1 MARGFRNIIFGASVY
16 VDGESYLGEAASVT
30 LPDLQAIVDD
40 QRNMGMPGPVA
51 RFSGYE
57 RPQVEMEF
65 NGYFNPVMAQWGNP
79 DIRAYNYT
87 VRWATRDND
96 GEVKSGV
103 AEFAGRASGRTQ
115 AAMGNG
121 EDVSTTTLTIECVAY
136 KEEYDGTTNYDID
149 IEAGKVE
156 VDGTDHWSAI
166 ADAL

>member
-16 VDGESYLGEAASVT
+16 VDGESYLGEADTVT

-57 RPQVEMEF
+57 RPSVEMVF

-87 VRWATRDND
+87 VRFATRSND
-96 GEVKSGV
+96 GEVKAGV
-103 AEFAGRASGRTQ
+103 AEFAGRASGRGQ
-115 AAMGNG
+115 GAMGNG
-121 EDVSTTTLTIECVAY
+121 EDPSQTTLTIECVSY
-136 KEEYDGTTNYDID
+136 KEEFDGTTNYDLD
-149 IEAGKVE
+149 FEEGKIE
-156 VDGTDHWSAI
+156 VDGTDHWAPI
-166 ADAL
+166 TAAL